1 MMVKILWYVYM
12 ILHALFSYK
21 IFRWA
26 IFFLKKINNLDYSL
40 DQSNKLLLFESNKK
54 KAKIEKRLK
63 KQPQ

>member
-1 MMVKILWYVYM
+1 MHYFLIKYLGEQ
-12 ILHALFSYK
+12 F
-21 IFRWA
+21 F
-26 IFFLKKINNLDYSL
+26 FFLKINNLDYSL